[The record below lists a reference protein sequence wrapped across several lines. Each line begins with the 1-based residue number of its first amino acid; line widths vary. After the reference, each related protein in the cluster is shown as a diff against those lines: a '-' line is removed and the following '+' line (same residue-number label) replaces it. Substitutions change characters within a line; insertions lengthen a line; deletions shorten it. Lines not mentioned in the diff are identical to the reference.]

1 MGTLLIQRGV
11 PANQCLEELCLT
23 RPELI
28 QEIHRDYVHT
38 FGANAVRLRGHG
50 LSRRVNEINWQ
61 AAQLARQSA
70 QGTFVAG
77 RVGPLGVSSEAAIA
91 QEIDREEC
99 FRTQIGA
106 LLDSGVDLI
115 FLETFQDLDELLLAL
130 A

>member
-28 QEIHRDYVHT
+28 QESI
-38 FGANAVRLRGHG
+38 
-50 LSRRVNEINWQ
+50 EITCT
-61 AAQLARQSA
+61 LSA
-70 QGTFVAG
+70 QMPFVSG
-77 RVGPLGVSSEAAIA
+77 VMGSPVGSTKSIGKPRNSQGNRPKGLLSPEALVPGVSSEAAIA

-99 FRTQIGA
+99 LRTQIGA
-106 LLDSGVDLI
+106 LLDSDVDLI

>member
-1 MGTLLIQRGV
+1 
-11 PANQCLEELCLT
+11 
-23 RPELI
+23 
-28 QEIHRDYVHT
+28 VHT

-70 QGTFVAG
+70 QGTFVPEAL
-77 RVGPLGVSSEAAIA
+77 VPGVSSEAAIA

-115 FLETFQDLDELLLAL
+115 FLETSQDLDELLLAL